1 MDMNTRQAS
10 DTDVGYGHI
19 GDEAMDTDAI
29 RAFQARIGLT
39 PCFRTGYLLICAG
52 DCQWRQRCR
61 RPVAEWRREW

>member
-1 MDMNTRQAS
+1 MDTLQTNGADAGRSHWA
-10 DTDVGYGHI
+10 
-19 GDEAMDTDAI
+19 DEAMDTEAI
-29 RAFQARIGLT
+29 RAFQAHSGQT

>member
-1 MDMNTRQAS
+1 MDTRTTHAGAA
-10 DTDVGYGHI
+10 GYG
-19 GDEAMDTDAI
+19 DRSEEPTDTEAI
-29 RAFQARIGLT
+29 RAFQASRGLA